1 MKCYVASKVLRYE
14 SVSYVKKEEK
24 KKGGNQISTVLELF
38 LKHLNFK
45 PGIYKWAIKV

>member
-24 KKGGNQISTVLELF
+24 KGGES
-38 LKHLNFK
+38 NFYSSRTFFK
-45 PGIYKWAIKV
+45 AFKF